1 MFSNHALKTSLV
13 FAALILAGCE
23 TTPSTQQPT
32 QHQEKPVTHT
42 KTAISCAETCDTEQ
56 LKNSLAQLLKNRDGL
71 DFFIWL
77 DQSIAK
83 NDTAIL
89 ELLSN
94 EHALNPKAPFT
105 NLFLALTLSYPG
117 TDFRDTNKAIEKLT
131 TFQRNWDK
139 QDKNTQFALF
149 SLRQLQDRKN
159 MIAQR
164 TSLRERITELE
175 DSLNQERDNASTTK
189 EQLDQLKTIEKSLL
203 RQQSQDTKKYRVV
216 K

>member
-1 MFSNHALKTSLV
+1 MFSNHVLKISLV

-23 TTPSTQQPT
+23 TTFPKQQPI
-32 QHQEKPVTHT
+32 QHE
-42 KTAISCAETCDTEQ
+42 KTATPIKAPTSCAETCDRQQ
-56 LKNSLAQLLKNRDGL
+56 LKSALAQLLKNRDGL

-94 EHALNPKAPFT
+94 EQALNPKAPFT

-117 TDFRDTNKAIEKLT
+117 TDFRDTSQAIEKLT
-131 TFQRNWDK
+131 IFQRNWTK

-175 DSLNQERDNASTTK
+175 SSLNQERDNASTTK